1 MGYQGE
7 TRYNSFEVH
16 KKPSHNIYAK
26 DGALVVLI
34 YLNQYK
40 DPIKNSHKVLKW
52 FGIAK
57 SHINLMFTYH
67 IVIYFIIIRYIY
79 IMLDI

>member
-1 MGYQGE
+1 M
-7 TRYNSFEVH
+7 
-16 KKPSHNIYAK
+16 
-26 DGALVVLI
+26 DGALVVLT

-40 DPIKNSHKVLKW
+40 DPIKNSHKVKEW

-57 SHINLMFTYH
+57 SHINSMFTYH
-67 IVIYFIIIRYIY
+67 IVRYFIIIKYIY